1 MTQHAHTQFCKIAM
15 SLGQVYLLH
24 GEVAYGEEVTS
35 GEEVTFFCV
44 IRLLVKRD
52 HSIILI
58 MTKERTPLSRLAAI
72 AQASATSVKHRLS
85 NCKRKVN
92 CGLTPRLY
100 ILAYY

>member
-1 MTQHAHTQFCKIAM
+1 M

-35 GEEVTFFCV
+35 GEEVTFCD
-44 IRLLVKRD
+44 RHLVKRD
-52 HSIILI
+52 HGIILI

-72 AQASATSVKHRLS
+72 AQASATSVKLRLS